1 MAEPFGAM
9 LRVTILLL
17 ALGCVSSKRFSIMAP
32 SIFHIG
38 VEEKVSVTVFDAGQ
52 PVTVKLYLQDY
63 PNRRKTFSEVE
74 EVLQP
79 QKGSNKF
86 LTVKVEPKDLPDTNS
101 VDKQYVYLVAKS
113 DDAHFRFHKEARIL
127 LSYRDGMVFIQT
139 DKPIYTPRQTVRIR
153 VIPLEFDTK
162 PSKRKNPQGV
172 RVEQWKDLD
181 TSTGIITKEHKL
193 NDFTINGN
201 WTITALH
208 GHQDVHNTS
217 VKFEVKEYVLPK
229 FSVKLSVPPYIL
241 RTDEAKDITVIEVKL
256 TARYTYGKPVV
267 GVAVVRFSIVGSN
280 RKVIPLSPHQTSL
293 HRSGVT
299 IVKEKVDI
307 IQKIPS
313 WLWLPVKWWL
323 QVEADVIEQATGN
336 KETAVD
342 KSCQITSSPYLVE
355 FKNTPK
361 YFKPGL
367 PFVVKVVVTYPN
379 REPVRFVPV
388 KISATGIHEYYYNRR
403 DLKPSKN
410 SNTEDKTNE
419 EGEVEFSVDSC
430 TDCQTITV
438 KVETNNQELTNSQ
451 NAGAKYVLKAFD
463 SGNRPLLMVRQLEP
477 GKVGSKLR
485 CESVRRG
492 DDAAT
497 LFSYAVVSRGRIL
510 SHDTFDDN
518 FKSIIKSWS
527 FRVSPDMSPSARLIV
542 YYFHSNGEV
551 IADSILLKIEDSLPT
566 KVEFPDA
573 FKDQG
578 DGTKIQL
585 NEIEKYPGTNYA
597 FRIKAPPGTRLGL
610 LGVDESVYLLRNKN
624 RLTTNRIFKTIENLD
639 LGCGAGGG
647 KDNKDIFKNAGVVF
661 MTDNFVSD
669 GRNGYGCDDDGF
681 RRKRSSEV
689 DSYAVFKSSPDDASN
704 LTDYKICCEMGKE
717 NENVTCAKLTLDGI
731 KGLDKNCRQAFWECC
746 REKVVPNFFPFVL
759 EMSGTSQFNADESKT
774 DEEFL
779 ADSSQVPRTD
789 FPEAWIWDEKV
800 TE

>member
-1 MAEPFGAM
+1 
-9 LRVTILLL
+9 
-17 ALGCVSSKRFSIMAP
+17 
-32 SIFHIG
+32 
-38 VEEKVSVTVFDAGQ
+38 
-52 PVTVKLYLQDY
+52 
-63 PNRRKTFSEVE
+63 
-74 EVLQP
+74 
-79 QKGSNKF
+79 
-86 LTVKVEPKDLPDTNS
+86 
-101 VDKQYVYLVAKS
+101 
-113 DDAHFRFHKEARIL
+113 
-127 LSYRDGMVFIQT
+127 MVFIQT

-162 PSKRKNPQGV
+162 PSKRKITVVIMNPQGV

-181 TSTGIITKEHKL
+181 TSTVYVRFRLFTSL
-193 NDFTINGN
+193 LVFASNFDFCDLWN
-201 WTITALH
+201 
-208 GHQDVHNTS
+208 S
-217 VKFEVKEYVLPK
+217 VLPK

-497 LFSYAVVSRGRIL
+497 LFSYAVISRGRIL

-689 DSYAVFKSSPDDASN
+689 DSYAVFKSSPD
-704 LTDYKICCEMGKE
+704 YKICCEMGKE

-746 REKVVPNFFPFVL
+746 REKVVPNFFPFGRSMHASSSSVASVDHGSVL